1 MKQIK
6 KMDYMKKK
14 SLFGYFFI
22 FPLILG
28 ALFVFLPNLIQTL
41 RFSINEVL
49 VNTNGYDLKYEGF
62 KYYVYAFKEDPK
74 FVRLLLS
81 DMRAMLIH
89 VPVIT
94 IYSLFVSTLLN
105 QNFKGRTLAR
115 IIFFIPVIFATGII
129 TIVDSAAVSYL
140 DSSATLETGS
150 SLDLSGFSEISGLL
164 SSLNFS
170 PFLIDIVTS
179 AVSDIQYIVNRSGI
193 QIVIFLAGLQE
204 ISPALYEAAQI
215 EGCGKWELFWKITF
229 PMISPQIA
237 VNIIYTI
244 ADICSRD
251 GYLLSYSLKLAFG
264 SNQYALSTAM
274 NIIFLVCL
282 TAFVG
287 IILWALMR
295 IIPRQS

>member
-6 KMDYMKKK
+6 KMDLIKRRSM
-14 SLFGYFFI
+14 FGYFFI

-28 ALFVFLPNLIQTL
+28 VVFVLLPNLIQTF

-49 VNTNGYDLKYEGF
+49 VTIDGYDLKYEGF

-74 FVRLLLS
+74 FARLLLS
-81 DMRAMLIH
+81 DMRSLLIH
-89 VPVIT
+89 VPVIA

-105 QNFKGRTLAR
+105 QNFYGRTLAR

-129 TIVDSAAVSYL
+129 TIVDSTAVSYL
-140 DSSATLETGS
+140 GSSATIETGS
-150 SLDLSGFSEISGLL
+150 SMDLSGFSEISGLL

-204 ISPALYEAAQI
+204 ISPALYEAAEI

-244 ADICSRD
+244 ADVCGRD
-251 GYLLSYSLKLAFG
+251 GYLLSYSLRLAFG

-274 NIIFLVCL
+274 NIIFLLCL

-287 IILWALMR
+287 IILGVMMR
-295 IIPRQS
+295 LIPRQS